1 MTRQLADQL
10 QNLSLCEAADLIKA
24 GQVSAVE
31 MLQACLAEIDR
42 LDPVHHAF
50 VWQDRESA
58 LARAHWL
65 DAIRSA
71 GETLGP
77 LHGVPMAHKDMY
89 YRAGRVSACGSQI
102 RSNEPAKTTATA
114 LRKLDGA
121 GAIDL
126 GGLAMVEFAMGP
138 HGFNAHLPRTLNPWG
153 HDRVPCGS
161 SSGSGVAVASRMVY
175 ASLGSDTGGSIRC
188 PAAANGIVGCLP
200 TNGLVSRRGAM
211 PMSWSLDC
219 VGPLTRTVKDAARVL
234 KAIAGQDSLDDTA
247 AATPIPD
254 YELELERVLGGTRIG
269 VPQGHFDQELV
280 PEVQSAISASLD
292 VFRRAGAALVPV
304 NIPQS
309 VSIAS
314 ELHPLVMKAEGSANH
329 RPWKRAHTAE
339 YSEEVG
345 KRLEAGFFISATD
358 YINALQYRV
367 FALEEFLDAVFS
379 KVDVLLTPVLPVP
392 TPTLEQT
399 AYSSGPAYLKMVVA
413 LTRNTRVINF
423 LGLPALS
430 VTCGFTSDGMPTSFQ
445 LVGRPFSESLLF
457 RLGHRYQMD
466 TKLHLAIPHALGN
479 GAGGGRMR
487 QAD

>member
-1 MTRQLADQL
+1 
-10 QNLSLCEAADLIKA
+10 
-24 GQVSAVE
+24 
-31 MLQACLAEIDR
+31 
-42 LDPVHHAF
+42 
-50 VWQDRESA
+50 
-58 LARAHWL
+58 
-65 DAIRSA
+65 
-71 GETLGP
+71 
-77 LHGVPMAHKDMY
+77 
-89 YRAGRVSACGSQI
+89 
-102 RSNEPAKTTATA
+102 
-114 LRKLDGA
+114 
-121 GAIDL
+121 
-126 GGLAMVEFAMGP
+126 
-138 HGFNAHLPRTLNPWG
+138 
-153 HDRVPCGS
+153 
-161 SSGSGVAVASRMVY
+161 
-175 ASLGSDTGGSIRC
+175 
-188 PAAANGIVGCLP
+188 
-200 TNGLVSRRGAM
+200 M
-211 PMSWSLDC
+211 P
-219 VGPLTRTVKDAARVL
+219 GK
-234 KAIAGQDSLDDTA
+234 DSLDDTA

-329 RPWKRAHTAE
+329 RPWKRARTAE

>member
-1 MTRQLADQL
+1 MAQQLADEL

-31 MLQACLAEIDR
+31 MLHACFKQIDR
-42 LDPVHHAF
+42 HDPVYHAF

-58 LARAHWL
+58 LARAQWL

-89 YRAGRVSACGSQI
+89 YRAGRISACGSRI
-102 RSNEPAKTTATA
+102 RSDKPAKTTATV

-138 HGFNAHLPRTLNPWG
+138 HGFNAHLPRARNPWD

-200 TNGLVSRRGAM
+200 TNGLVSRRGVM

-219 VGPLTRTVKDAARVL
+219 VGPLTRTVKDAARIL

-247 AATPIPD
+247 TGTPVPD
-254 YELELERVLGGTRIG
+254 YESELERVLGDTRIG
-269 VPQGHFDQELV
+269 IPQGYFDQDLD
-280 PEVQSAISASLD
+280 PDVQTVIAASLD
-292 VFRRAGAALVPV
+292 VFRHAGATLVPV
-304 NIPQS
+304 KIPES
-309 VSIAS
+309 VSITS
-314 ELHPLVMKAEGSANH
+314 DLHPLVMKAEGSANH
-329 RPWKRAHTAE
+329 RPWKRTHTAQ
-339 YSEEVG
+339 YSDEVG
-345 KRLEAGFFISATD
+345 KRLEAGFFISASD

-367 FALEEFLDAVFS
+367 FALEDFLEAVFS
-379 KVDVLLTPVLPVP
+379 KVDVLLTPVLPIA

-399 AYSSGPAYLKMVVA
+399 AYSNGPAYLKMVVA

-430 VTCGFTSDGMPTSFQ
+430 VTCGYTSEGMPTSFQ

-457 RLGHRYQMD
+457 RLGHRYQME
-466 TKLHLAIPHALGN
+466 THLHLAIPRALV
-479 GAGGGRMR
+479 
-487 QAD
+487 D